1 MAIGLMAYAF
11 RIKERNSNSS
21 FVNLDDVNGIDMMNF
36 MQAFLYQWSNGN
48 YYTNPDSIKAF
59 TVLSVNTDTSNR
71 RISGQFISGEGGIPA
86 EIRNIN
92 NINQVNYN
100 KQAEDS
106 ECIPLYYLFYLPP
119 RTLGILILERFRR
132 ISVKQVLSN
141 LIRQHFNSNFHDFTI
156 EIEPLPQRRLLEM
169 YLREGSVKKITLSSY
184 NSPGNS
190 IEERYAN
197 DNRDIEELATYEFT
211 IRSRRNKDLNLFQR
225 FLSNI
230 ANGNA
235 NLDSF
240 SNLVGIREFIPTE
253 ITATFDINGKQK
265 NIRLDQPDEINAIYD
280 ISSELDDVNAHPNY
294 NVINNLAIEYLNSL
308 LNNG

>member
-11 RIKERNSNSS
+11 RIKERNSNNN

-36 MQAFLYQWSNGN
+36 IQNFLSQWSNGN

-59 TVLSVNTDTSNR
+59 TVLSINTDSSNR
-71 RISGQFISGEGGIPA
+71 RISGQLISGEGGIPA

-92 NINQVNYN
+92 NINQVKYN

-106 ECIPLYYLFYLPP
+106 ECIPLYYLFYLPA

-132 ISVKQVLSN
+132 ISVKQVLSS
-141 LIRQHFNSNFHDFTI
+141 LIRQNFNSKFHDFTI
-156 EIEPLPQRRLLEM
+156 EIDPLPQKRLLDM
-169 YLREGSVKKITLSSY
+169 YLREGSVKKITLSSHT
-184 NSPGNS
+184 SPGNS

-197 DNRDIEELATYEFT
+197 DNKDIEELATYEFT
-211 IRSRRNKDLNLFQR
+211 IKSRKNRDLNLFQR
-225 FLSNI
+225 LLSKI
-230 ANGNA
+230 ANGSA
-235 NLDSF
+235 NLDTF
-240 SNLVGIREFIPTE
+240 SNIVGIREFIPTE

-265 NIRLDQPDEINAIYD
+265 NVRLDQPDEINAIYD
-280 ISSELDDVNAHPNY
+280 ISSELDDVNMHPNY
-294 NVINNLAIEYLNSL
+294 NVINKLAIEYLNSL